1 MLIGAVCER
10 DTVVEALIGDV
21 VWIVAAV
28 LGGGFVASVTGF
40 GFALVTT
47 ATLAT
52 VMDPADAVVVMIVP
66 IVAANASL
74 ATELERTDLRSCV
87 RRFWPYATAALV
99 GTVLGMA
106 LLESVPDAPLSLAL
120 GLLTLGYVATNQP
133 HVPVPLIAG
142 IRRRCFTGHVA
153 AKAGLGFVSGFVFGA
168 SNVGVQIVAY
178 LDSLDLD
185 RGTFVG
191 VLASVLL
198 GVGVVRIAVAGA
210 LGLYDGSPLLSLSV
224 GGVIPGLVGVSAG
237 RRVRRRVPERWRTAG
252 VYALLVVVGAKLAHG
267 GVTGL

>member
-1 MLIGAVCER
+1 LIGQIREDDDVIVAQVS
-10 DTVVEALIGDV
+10 GV
-21 VWIVAAV
+21 VWVVVAAV
-28 LGGGFVASVTGF
+28 LGGGFVAGVTGF
-40 GFALVTT
+40 GFALVGT

-52 VMDPADAVVVMIVP
+52 VLDPRDAVVVMIVP
-66 IVAANASL
+66 IVAANAAL
-74 ATELERTDLRSCV
+74 ATELERDDIGGCV

-106 LLESVPDAPLSLAL
+106 LLERVPGAPLSLAL
-120 GLLTLGYVATNQP
+120 GILTLGYVATNQP
-133 HVPVPLIAG
+133 RVPVPLAARL
-142 IRRRCFTGHVA
+142 RRRCFTGHVA
-153 AKAGLGFVSGFVFGA
+153 AKVGLGLVSGFVFGA

-198 GVGVVRIAVAGA
+198 GVGTVRVAAAGA
-210 LGLYDGSPLLSLSV
+210 LGLYDGSALLAVSV
-224 GGVIPGLVGVSAG
+224 GAVLPGLVGVGAG
-237 RRVRRRVPERWRTAG
+237 KRVRARVPERWRTAG
-252 VYALLVVVGAKLAHG
+252 VYALLLVVGAKLAYG